1 MNLGKM
7 FIVPSTKPR
16 KALSE
21 ITTAEPYFVIQEKMD
36 GSTTV
41 KYHVNLIDLLDKA
54 FLSDT
59 QDFLSIEQ
67 DRFMDIF
74 YKKADEVTNKIP
86 FEMLFVDEAQFL
98 SSNDIKELT
107 TYADVYNIDVYCYG
121 LKNDSTGRMFSGSR
135 ELMTIAD
142 ECIELKNLCQHDK
155 CKNPANFHLRYIDDV
170 VDRSPIPIMI
180 EKGNVTYKSLCR
192 KHYMREMNINSRD

>member
-1 MNLGKM
+1 MAQLKFYYGTMGSGKTTELLKTADIYDRKGVEVAIIKPIIDDRNGKQEGWGTIESRLVNNL
-7 FIVPSTKPR
+7 S
-16 KALSE
+16 
-21 ITTAEPYFVIQEKMD
+21 
-36 GSTTV
+36 
-41 KYHVNLIDLLDKA
+41 
-54 FLSDT
+54 
-59 QDFLSIEQ
+59 
-67 DRFMDIF
+67 
-74 YKKADEVTNKIP
+74 KKAYYFKNIVNEVTNKIP

-107 TYADVYNIDVYCYG
+107 TYVDVYNIDVYCYG

-155 CKNPANFHLRYIDDV
+155 CKNPANFHLRYIDDI

>member
-1 MNLGKM
+1 MAQLKFYYGTMGSGKTTELLKTADIYDRKGVEIAIIKPIIDDRNGKQEGWGTIESRLVNNL
-7 FIVPSTKPR
+7 S
-16 KALSE
+16 
-21 ITTAEPYFVIQEKMD
+21 
-36 GSTTV
+36 
-41 KYHVNLIDLLDKA
+41 
-54 FLSDT
+54 
-59 QDFLSIEQ
+59 
-67 DRFMDIF
+67 
-74 YKKADEVTNKIP
+74 KKAYYFKNIIDEVTNKIP

-192 KHYMREMNINSRD
+192 KHYIREMNINSRD

>member
-1 MNLGKM
+1 MAQLKFYYGTMGSGKTTELLKTADIYDRKGVEVAIIKPIIDDRNGKQEGWGTIESRLVNNL
-7 FIVPSTKPR
+7 S
-16 KALSE
+16 
-21 ITTAEPYFVIQEKMD
+21 
-36 GSTTV
+36 
-41 KYHVNLIDLLDKA
+41 
-54 FLSDT
+54 
-59 QDFLSIEQ
+59 
-67 DRFMDIF
+67 
-74 YKKADEVTNKIP
+74 KKAYYFKNIIDEVTNKIP

-155 CKNPANFHLRYIDDV
+155 CKNPANFHLRYIDDI

>member
-1 MNLGKM
+1 MAQLKFYYGTMGSGKTTELLKTADIYERKGVEVAIIKPIIDDRNGKQEGWGTIESRLVNNL
-7 FIVPSTKPR
+7 S
-16 KALSE
+16 
-21 ITTAEPYFVIQEKMD
+21 
-36 GSTTV
+36 
-41 KYHVNLIDLLDKA
+41 
-54 FLSDT
+54 
-59 QDFLSIEQ
+59 
-67 DRFMDIF
+67 
-74 YKKADEVTNKIP
+74 KKAYYFKNIIDEVTNKIP

-192 KHYMREMNINSRD
+192 KHYIREMNINSRD

>member
-1 MNLGKM
+1 MAQLKFYYGTMGSGKTTELLKTADIYDRKGVEVAIIKPIIDDRNGKQEGWGTIESRLVNNL
-7 FIVPSTKPR
+7 S
-16 KALSE
+16 
-21 ITTAEPYFVIQEKMD
+21 
-36 GSTTV
+36 
-41 KYHVNLIDLLDKA
+41 
-54 FLSDT
+54 
-59 QDFLSIEQ
+59 
-67 DRFMDIF
+67 
-74 YKKADEVTNKIP
+74 KKAYYFKNIIDEVTNKIP

-107 TYADVYNIDVYCYG
+107 TYVDVYNIDVYCYG

-155 CKNPANFHLRYIDDV
+155 CKNPANFHLRYIDDD

>member
-1 MNLGKM
+1 MAQLKFYYGTMGSGKTTELLKTADIYDRKGVEVAIIKPIIDDRNGKQEGWGTIESRLVNNL
-7 FIVPSTKPR
+7 S
-16 KALSE
+16 
-21 ITTAEPYFVIQEKMD
+21 
-36 GSTTV
+36 
-41 KYHVNLIDLLDKA
+41 
-54 FLSDT
+54 
-59 QDFLSIEQ
+59 
-67 DRFMDIF
+67 
-74 YKKADEVTNKIP
+74 KKAYYFKNIIDEVTNKIP

-192 KHYMREMNINSRD
+192 KHYIREMNINSRD

>member
-1 MNLGKM
+1 MAQLKFYYGTMGSGKTTELLKTADIYDRKGVEIAIIKPIIDDRNGKQEGWGTIESRLVNNL
-7 FIVPSTKPR
+7 S
-16 KALSE
+16 
-21 ITTAEPYFVIQEKMD
+21 
-36 GSTTV
+36 
-41 KYHVNLIDLLDKA
+41 
-54 FLSDT
+54 
-59 QDFLSIEQ
+59 
-67 DRFMDIF
+67 
-74 YKKADEVTNKIP
+74 KKAYYFKNIIDEVTNKIP

-155 CKNPANFHLRYIDDV
+155 CKNPANFHLRYIDDI

-192 KHYMREMNINSRD
+192 KHYIREMNINSRD

>member
-1 MNLGKM
+1 MAQLKFYYGTMGSGKTTELLKTADIYERKGVEVAIIKPIIDDRNGKQEGWGTIESRLVNNL
-7 FIVPSTKPR
+7 S
-16 KALSE
+16 
-21 ITTAEPYFVIQEKMD
+21 
-36 GSTTV
+36 
-41 KYHVNLIDLLDKA
+41 
-54 FLSDT
+54 
-59 QDFLSIEQ
+59 
-67 DRFMDIF
+67 
-74 YKKADEVTNKIP
+74 KKAYYFKNIIDEVTNKIP

-155 CKNPANFHLRYIDDV
+155 CKNPANFHLRYIDDI

-192 KHYMREMNINSRD
+192 KHYIREMNINSRD

>member
-1 MNLGKM
+1 MAQLKFYYGTMGSGKTTELLKTADIYDRKGVEIAIIKPIIDDRNGKQEGWGTIESRLVNNL
-7 FIVPSTKPR
+7 S
-16 KALSE
+16 
-21 ITTAEPYFVIQEKMD
+21 
-36 GSTTV
+36 
-41 KYHVNLIDLLDKA
+41 
-54 FLSDT
+54 
-59 QDFLSIEQ
+59 
-67 DRFMDIF
+67 
-74 YKKADEVTNKIP
+74 KKAYYFKNIIDEVTNKIP

>member
-1 MNLGKM
+1 MAQLKFYYGTMGSGKTTELLKTADIYDRKGVEIAIIKPIIDDRNGKQEGWGTIESRLVNNL
-7 FIVPSTKPR
+7 S
-16 KALSE
+16 
-21 ITTAEPYFVIQEKMD
+21 
-36 GSTTV
+36 
-41 KYHVNLIDLLDKA
+41 
-54 FLSDT
+54 
-59 QDFLSIEQ
+59 
-67 DRFMDIF
+67 
-74 YKKADEVTNKIP
+74 KKAYYFKNIIDEVTNKIP

-155 CKNPANFHLRYIDDV
+155 CKNPANFHLRYIDDI

>member
-1 MNLGKM
+1 MAQLKFYYGTMGSGKTTELLKTADIYDRKGVEVAIIKPIIDDRNGKQEGWGTIESRLVNNL
-7 FIVPSTKPR
+7 S
-16 KALSE
+16 
-21 ITTAEPYFVIQEKMD
+21 
-36 GSTTV
+36 
-41 KYHVNLIDLLDKA
+41 
-54 FLSDT
+54 
-59 QDFLSIEQ
+59 
-67 DRFMDIF
+67 
-74 YKKADEVTNKIP
+74 KKAYYFKNIVNEVTNKIP

-192 KHYMREMNINSRD
+192 KHYMKEMNINSRD